1 LTELNYKRITNKLE
15 VTDMTMENAVK
26 TEELTGKDLL
36 KLMDFTSENINNLI
50 ILADDMKKDKA
61 KYYDGLKGQILGMI
75 FEKHSTRTRVSFEA
89 AMLQLGG
96 NAMFLSSNDTQL
108 GRGEPIE
115 DTGKVLSGY
124 LDGIMIRTHS
134 HARIEALAEAASIPV
149 INGLTDLY
157 HPCQAL
163 ADLLTVYEF
172 KQSFKGNKMVYVG
185 DGNNVAHS
193 LMIASAMVGM
203 DFTITAP
210 NGYEPDAE
218 VVAKAK
224 EIAAQTGAKVE
235 LVENPQEAVKGADFI
250 YTDVWTSMGQEE
262 ESAIRLKAF
271 APYQVNEELMSFA
284 NADCKFM
291 HCLPAHREEEV
302 STGVMDGSA
311 SVVFQQAENRLHA
324 QKAVLYSLM
333 KK

>member
-1 LTELNYKRITNKLE
+1 MGTQT
-15 VTDMTMENAVK
+15 VK
-26 TEELTGKDLL
+26 TGNMYGLDFL
-36 KLMDFTSENINNLI
+36 KLMDFSSEEVAALI
-50 ILADDMKKDKA
+50 ELADDMKKNKE
-61 KYYDGLKGQILGMI
+61 KYFDSLKGQILGMI

-96 NAMFLSSNDTQL
+96 NAMFLSSNDLQV
-108 GRGEPIE
+108 GRGETIE

-134 HARIEALAEAASIPV
+134 HSRIEALAEAASIPV

-172 KQSFKGNKMVYVG
+172 KGGFKGNKMVYVG

-193 LMIASAMVGM
+193 LMIASVMVGM
-203 DFTITAP
+203 DFTLTAP
-210 NGYEPDAE
+210 KGYEADPQ
-218 VVAKAK
+218 VVQFAQ
-224 EIAAQTGAKVE
+224 EISEQTGAK
-235 LVENPQEAVKGADFI
+235 LAFIENPLEAVQGADFI

-262 ESAIRLKAF
+262 EAKERLQVF
-271 APYQVNEELMSFA
+271 APYQVNDELMAAA
-284 NADCKFM
+284 NPDCKFM

-302 STGVMDGSA
+302 SASVMDGEK
-311 SVVFQQAENRLHA
+311 SVVFQQAENRMHA

>member
-1 LTELNYKRITNKLE
+1 MGIQT
-15 VTDMTMENAVK
+15 VK
-26 TEELTGKDLL
+26 IGNMYGLDFL
-36 KLMDFTSENINNLI
+36 KLMDFSSEEVAALI
-50 ILADDMKKDKA
+50 ELADDMKKNKE
-61 KYYDGLKGQILGMI
+61 KYFDSLKGQILGMI

-96 NAMFLSSNDTQL
+96 NAMFLSSNDLQV
-108 GRGEPIE
+108 GRGETIE

-134 HARIEALAEAASIPV
+134 HSRIEALAEAASIPV

-172 KQSFKGNKMVYVG
+172 KGGFKGNKMVYVG

-193 LMIASAMVGM
+193 LMIASVMVGM
-203 DFTITAP
+203 DFTLTAP
-210 NGYEPDAE
+210 KGYEADAQVIQFAQKISE
-218 VVAKAK
+218 
-224 EIAAQTGAKVE
+224 QTGAE
-235 LVENPQEAVKGADFI
+235 LAFIENPLEAVKGADFI

-262 ESAIRLKAF
+262 EAKERLQVF
-271 APYQVNEELMSFA
+271 APYQVNDELMAEA
-284 NADCKFM
+284 NPDCKFM

-302 STGVMDGSA
+302 SASVMDGEK
-311 SVVFQQAENRLHA
+311 SVVFQQAENRMHA

>member
-1 LTELNYKRITNKLE
+1 MGTQT
-15 VTDMTMENAVK
+15 VK
-26 TEELTGKDLL
+26 AGNMYGLDFL
-36 KLMDFTSENINNLI
+36 KLMDFSSEEVAALI
-50 ILADDMKKDKA
+50 ELADDMKKNKE
-61 KYYDGLKGQILGMI
+61 KYFDSLKGQILGMI

-96 NAMFLSSNDTQL
+96 NAMFLSSNDLQV
-108 GRGEPIE
+108 GRGETIE

-134 HARIEALAEAASIPV
+134 HSRIEALAEAASIPV

-172 KQSFKGNKMVYVG
+172 KGGFKGNKMVYVG

-193 LMIASAMVGM
+193 LMIASVMVGM
-203 DFTITAP
+203 DFTLTAP
-210 NGYEPDAE
+210 KGYEADAQVIQFAQKISE
-218 VVAKAK
+218 
-224 EIAAQTGAKVE
+224 QTGAK
-235 LVENPQEAVKGADFI
+235 LAFTENPLEAVKGADFI

-262 ESAIRLKAF
+262 EAKERLQVF
-271 APYQVNEELMSFA
+271 APYQVNDQLMAAA
-284 NADCKFM
+284 NQDCKFM
-291 HCLPAHREEEV
+291 HCLPAHRGEEV
-302 STGVMDGSA
+302 SASVMDGEK
-311 SVVFQQAENRLHA
+311 SVVFQQAENRMHA

>member
-1 LTELNYKRITNKLE
+1 MGTQTMK
-15 VTDMTMENAVK
+15 TDNMHG
-26 TEELTGKDLL
+26 LDFL
-36 KLMDFTSENINNLI
+36 KLIDFSSEEIAALI
-50 ILADDMKKDKA
+50 ELADDMKKNKE
-61 KYYDGLKGQILGMI
+61 KYLDSLKGQILGMI

-96 NAMFLSSNDTQL
+96 HAMFLSSNDLQV
-108 GRGEPIE
+108 GRGETIE

-134 HARIEALAEAASIPV
+134 HSRIEALAEAASIPV

-163 ADLLTVYEF
+163 ADLLTVYEL
-172 KQSFKGNKMVYVG
+172 KGSFKGNKMVYIG

-193 LMIASAMVGM
+193 LMIASVMVGM
-203 DFTITAP
+203 DFALTAP
-210 NGYEPDAE
+210 VGYEAAPQ
-218 VVAKAK
+218 VV
-224 EIAAQTGAKVE
+224 EIAQKISEQTGAKLTFTE
-235 LVENPQEAVKGADFI
+235 DPLEAVKGADFI

-262 ESAIRLKAF
+262 EAKERLQVF
-271 APYQVNEELMSFA
+271 APYQVNDQLMAVA
-284 NADCKFM
+284 NPDCKFM
-291 HCLPAHREEEV
+291 HCLPAHRGEEV
-302 STGVMDGSA
+302 SASVMDGEK
-311 SVVFQQAENRLHA
+311 SVVFQQAENRMHA

>member
-1 LTELNYKRITNKLE
+1 MGTQT
-15 VTDMTMENAVK
+15 VK
-26 TEELTGKDLL
+26 TESMYGLDFL
-36 KLMDFTSENINNLI
+36 KLIDFSSEDVVALVE
-50 ILADDMKKDKA
+50 LADDMKKNKE
-61 KYYDGLKGQILGMI
+61 KYFDSLKGQILGMI

-96 NAMFLSSNDTQL
+96 HAMFLSSNDLQV
-108 GRGEPIE
+108 GRGETIE

-134 HARIEALAEAASIPV
+134 HSRIEALAEAASIPV

-163 ADLLTVYEF
+163 ADLLTVYEL
-172 KQSFKGNKMVYVG
+172 KGGFKGNKMVYVG

-193 LMIASAMVGM
+193 LMIASVMVGM
-203 DFTITAP
+203 DFTLTAP
-210 NGYEPDAE
+210 KGYEAVPH
-218 VVAKAK
+218 VV
-224 EIAAQTGAKVE
+224 EAAQKISEQTGAKLTFIE
-235 LVENPQEAVKGADFI
+235 DPLEAVKEADFI

-262 ESAIRLKAF
+262 EAKERLQAF
-271 APYQVNEELMSFA
+271 APYQVNDQLMAAA
-284 NADCKFM
+284 NPDCKFM

-302 STGVMDGSA
+302 SASVMDGEA
-311 SVVFQQAENRLHA
+311 SVVFQQAENRMHA

>member
-1 LTELNYKRITNKLE
+1 M
-15 VTDMTMENAVK
+15 MTMEQIKEQNMR
-26 TEELTGKDLL
+26 GRDML
-36 KLMDFTSENINNLI
+36 KLLDFSIEEVQALVL
-50 ILADDMKKDKA
+50 LAHDMKKKKENYTDA
-61 KYYDGLKGQILGMI
+61 LKGQILGMI

-96 NAMFLSSNDTQL
+96 HGMFLSSDNLQV
-108 GRGEPIE
+108 GRGETIE

-124 LDGIMIRTHS
+124 LDGIMIRTHG
-134 HARIEALAEAASIPV
+134 HDRIEMLADAASIPV

-172 KQSFKGNKMVYVG
+172 KGGFKGYKMVYIG

-193 LMIASAMVGM
+193 LMIGAVMMGM
-203 DFTITAP
+203 DFTLSAP
-210 NGYEPDAE
+210 KGYEADADIIQ
-218 VVAKAK
+218 KSK
-224 EIAAQTGAKVE
+224 EIAAQTGAVLE
-235 LVENPQEAVKGADFI
+235 FTEDPVLAVKGADFI

-262 ESAIRLKAF
+262 ETALRLKAF
-271 APYQVNEELMSFA
+271 GPYQVNETLFA
-284 NADCKFM
+284 EANEGCKFM
-291 HCLPAHREEEV
+291 HCLPAHRGEEV
-302 STGVMDGSA
+302 SAGVMDGDS
-311 SVVFQQAENRLHA
+311 SVVFQQAENRMHA

>member
-1 LTELNYKRITNKLE
+1 MGTQT
-15 VTDMTMENAVK
+15 VK
-26 TEELTGKDLL
+26 AGNMYGLDFL
-36 KLMDFTSENINNLI
+36 KLMDFSSEEVAALI
-50 ILADDMKKDKA
+50 ELADDMKKNKE
-61 KYYDGLKGQILGMI
+61 KYFDSLKGQILGMI

-96 NAMFLSSNDTQL
+96 NAMFLSSNDLQV
-108 GRGEPIE
+108 GRGETIE

-134 HARIEALAEAASIPV
+134 HSRIEALAEAASIPV

-172 KQSFKGNKMVYVG
+172 KGGFKGNKMVYVG

-193 LMIASAMVGM
+193 LMIASVMVGM
-203 DFTITAP
+203 DFTLTAP
-210 NGYEPDAE
+210 KGYEADPQ
-218 VVAKAK
+218 VVQFAQKIS
-224 EIAAQTGAKVE
+224 EQTGAK
-235 LVENPQEAVKGADFI
+235 LAFTENPLEAVKGADFI

-262 ESAIRLKAF
+262 EAKERLQVF
-271 APYQVNEELMSFA
+271 APYQVNDELMAAA
-284 NADCKFM
+284 NQDCKFM

-302 STGVMDGSA
+302 SASVMDGEK
-311 SVVFQQAENRLHA
+311 SVVFQQAENRMHA

>member
-1 LTELNYKRITNKLE
+1 MGTQT
-15 VTDMTMENAVK
+15 VK
-26 TEELTGKDLL
+26 IGNMYGLDFL
-36 KLMDFTSENINNLI
+36 KLMDFSSEEVAALI
-50 ILADDMKKDKA
+50 ELADDMKKNKE
-61 KYYDGLKGQILGMI
+61 KYFDSLKGQILGMI

-96 NAMFLSSNDTQL
+96 NAMFLSSNDLQV
-108 GRGEPIE
+108 GRGETIE

-134 HARIEALAEAASIPV
+134 HSRIEALAEAASIPV

-172 KQSFKGNKMVYVG
+172 KGGFKGNKMVYVG

-193 LMIASAMVGM
+193 LMIASVMVGM
-203 DFTITAP
+203 DFTLTAP
-210 NGYEPDAE
+210 KGYEADPQ
-218 VVAKAK
+218 VVQFAQKIS
-224 EIAAQTGAKVE
+224 EQTGAK
-235 LVENPQEAVKGADFI
+235 LAFTENPLEAVKGADFI

-262 ESAIRLKAF
+262 EAKERLQVF
-271 APYQVNEELMSFA
+271 APYQVNDQLMAAA
-284 NADCKFM
+284 NQDCKFM

-302 STGVMDGSA
+302 SASVMDGEK
-311 SVVFQQAENRLHA
+311 SVVFQQAENRMHA